1 MTSHAPKPVTAG
13 GTIPPPS
20 AAPLGQE
27 TPAPEVT
34 LSPKSGGSSPAKT
47 GGKFSTR
54 RFLTNWGPAL
64 PLLLFTLAT
73 LVLPALRLLHDTF
86 ALPDGGYGLGHIVK
100 VIENPVDRQA
110 IGGSL
115 ALGFVQATL
124 ATAIGAPAAWL
135 ITRMKLGGRAFWL
148 SLMNV
153 ASNFAGI
160 GLAFGFVAL
169 IGSTGMLTLI
179 VKAVFGIED
188 NPFPSTG
195 SFNGMNIVYLYFNVP
210 MFVLLTLPAL
220 SVLKDDWQEAAAV
233 CKATRRQFWRYVGI
247 PVLSPFVVAGWLLI
261 FTWTIGVYAVAYAVA
276 SSPGAQKLITL
287 QIGSTLETSV
297 FGLGR
302 AAVLS
307 VLLMILAIGATVL
320 YRLSLRRAARW
331 L

>member
-1 MTSHAPKPVTAG
+1 MTSHVEG
-13 GTIPPPS
+13 R
-20 AAPLGQE
+20 
-27 TPAPEVT
+27 PAILT
-34 LSPKSGGSSPAKT
+34 RRSSP
-47 GGKFSTR
+47 R
-54 RFLTNWGPAL
+54 RFLTRWGPAL
-64 PLLLFTLAT
+64 PLLLFTAAT
-73 LVLPALRLLHDTF
+73 LVLPAIMLVYESF
-86 ALPDGGYGLGHIVK
+86 ALPDGGLGFEHITK
-100 VIENPVDRQA
+100 VASNPVDRQA

-115 ALGFVQATL
+115 ALGVAQATL

-135 ITRMKLGGRAFWL
+135 ITRMRLGGRAFWL

-179 VKAVFGIED
+179 LKALLGIAG

-195 SFNGMNIVYLYFNVP
+195 SFNGMNLVYLYFNVP

-220 SVLKDDWQEAAAV
+220 SVLKDDWQEAAEV
-233 CKATRRQFWRYVGI
+233 CKATRWQFWRYVGV
-247 PVLSPFVVAGWLLI
+247 PVLAPFVAAGWLLV

-276 SSPGAQKLITL
+276 ASPGSQKLITL
-287 QIGSTLETSV
+287 QIGTTLETSV

-320 YRLSLRRAARW
+320 YRLCLKRAARW

>member
-1 MTSHAPKPVTAG
+1 MTSHITESV
-13 GTIPPPS
+13 
-20 AAPLGQE
+20 AAPPAAARRR
-27 TPAPEVT
+27 TP
-34 LSPKSGGSSPAKT
+34 
-47 GGKFSTR
+47 GKLFTA
-54 RFLTNWGPAL
+54 WGPAL

-86 ALPDGGYGLGHIVK
+86 ALPDGSYGFDHIVK
-100 VIENPVDRQA
+100 VAGNPVDRQA

-115 ALGFVQATL
+115 ALGLTQATL
-124 ATAIGAPAAWL
+124 ATALGAPAAWL
-135 ITRMKLGGRAFWL
+135 ITRMRLGGRAFWL

-169 IGSTGMLTLI
+169 IGSTGMLTL
-179 VKAVFGIED
+179 VLKGLFGIED
-188 NPFPSTG
+188 NPFPSLG
-195 SFNGMNIVYLYFNVP
+195 SFNGMNVVYLYFNIP

-233 CKATRRQFWRYVGI
+233 CHATRWQFWRYVGL
-247 PVLSPFVVAGWLLI
+247 PVLSPFVIAGWLLV
-261 FTWTIGVYAVAYAVA
+261 FTWTIGVYAVAYAIG
-276 SSPGAQKLITL
+276 SSPSATKLITL
-287 QIGSTLETSV
+287 QIGTTLESSV

-307 VLLMILAIGATVL
+307 VLLMILAIGATLL

>member
-1 MTSHAPKPVTAG
+1 MTSHITESV
-13 GTIPPPS
+13 
-20 AAPLGQE
+20 AAP
-27 TPAPEVT
+27 PA
-34 LSPKSGGSSPAKT
+34 AA
-47 GGKFSTR
+47 R
-54 RFLTNWGPAL
+54 RRAPGRLFTAWGPAL

-86 ALPDGGYGLGHIVK
+86 ALPDGGYGFDHIVK
-100 VIENPVDRQA
+100 VARNPVDRQA

-115 ALGFVQATL
+115 ALGLTQATL
-124 ATAIGAPAAWL
+124 ATALGSPAAWL
-135 ITRMKLGGRAFWL
+135 ITRMRLGGRAFWL

-169 IGSTGMLTLI
+169 IGSTGMLTL
-179 VKAVFGIED
+179 VLKGLFGIED
-188 NPFPSTG
+188 NPFPSLG
-195 SFNGMNIVYLYFNVP
+195 SFNGMNVVYLYFNVP

-233 CKATRRQFWRYVGI
+233 CHATRWQFWRYVGL
-247 PVLSPFVVAGWLLI
+247 PVLAPFVIAGWLLV
-261 FTWTIGVYAVAYAVA
+261 FTWTIGVYAVAYAIG
-276 SSPGAQKLITL
+276 SSPSATKLITL
-287 QIGSTLETSV
+287 QIGSTLESSV

-307 VLLMILAIGATVL
+307 VLLMILAIGATLL

>member
-1 MTSHAPKPVTAG
+1 MTSHVEG
-13 GTIPPPS
+13 R
-20 AAPLGQE
+20 
-27 TPAPEVT
+27 PAILT
-34 LSPKSGGSSPAKT
+34 RRSSP
-47 GGKFSTR
+47 R
-54 RFLTNWGPAL
+54 RFLIRWGPAL
-64 PLLLFTLAT
+64 PLLLFTAAT
-73 LVLPALRLLHDTF
+73 LVLPAIMLVYESF
-86 ALPDGGYGLGHIVK
+86 ALPDGGLGFEHITK
-100 VIENPVDRQA
+100 VASNPVDRQA

-115 ALGFVQATL
+115 ALGVVQATL
-124 ATAIGAPAAWL
+124 ATALGAPAAWL
-135 ITRMKLGGRAFWL
+135 ITRMRLGGRAFWL

-179 VKAVFGIED
+179 LKALLGIEG

-195 SFNGMNIVYLYFNVP
+195 SFNGMNLVYLYFNVP

-220 SVLKDDWQEAAAV
+220 SVLKDDWQEAAEV
-233 CKATRRQFWRYVGI
+233 CKATRWQFWRYVGI
-247 PVLSPFVVAGWLLI
+247 PVLSPFVIAGWLLV

-276 SSPGAQKLITL
+276 ASPGSQKLITL
-287 QIGSTLETSV
+287 QIGTTLETSV

-320 YRLSLRRAARW
+320 YRLCLKRAARW

>member
-1 MTSHAPKPVTAG
+1 MTSHITESV
-13 GTIPPPS
+13 
-20 AAPLGQE
+20 AAP
-27 TPAPEVT
+27 PA
-34 LSPKSGGSSPAKT
+34 AA
-47 GGKFSTR
+47 R
-54 RFLTNWGPAL
+54 RRAPGRLFTAWGPAL
-64 PLLLFTLAT
+64 PLLAFTLAT

-86 ALPDGGYGLGHIVK
+86 ALPGGGYGLDHIVK
-100 VIENPVDRQA
+100 VARNPVDRQA

-115 ALGFVQATL
+115 ALGLTQATL
-124 ATAIGAPAAWL
+124 ATALGAPAAWL
-135 ITRMKLGGRAFWL
+135 ITRMRLGGRAFWL

-169 IGSTGMLTLI
+169 IGSTGMLTL
-179 VKAVFGIED
+179 VLKGLFGIED
-188 NPFPSTG
+188 NPFPSLG
-195 SFNGMNIVYLYFNVP
+195 SFNGMNVVYLYFNVP

-233 CKATRRQFWRYVGI
+233 CHATRWQFWRYVGL
-247 PVLSPFVVAGWLLI
+247 PVLAPFVIAGWLLV
-261 FTWTIGVYAVAYAVA
+261 FTWTIGVYAVAYAIG
-276 SSPGAQKLITL
+276 SSPSATKLITL
-287 QIGSTLETSV
+287 QIGSTLESSV

-307 VLLMILAIGATVL
+307 VLLMILAIGATLL

>member
-1 MTSHAPKPVTAG
+1 MLTRR
-13 GTIPPPS
+13 
-20 AAPLGQE
+20 
-27 TPAPEVT
+27 
-34 LSPKSGGSSPAKT
+34 LSP
-47 GGKFSTR
+47 R
-54 RFLTNWGPAL
+54 RFLTRWGPAL
-64 PLLLFTLAT
+64 PLLVFTTAT
-73 LVLPALRLLHDTF
+73 LVLPAIMLVYESF
-86 ALPDGGYGLGHIVK
+86 ALPDGGLGFEHITK
-100 VIENPVDRQA
+100 VASNPVDRQA

-115 ALGFVQATL
+115 ALGVVQATL

-135 ITRMKLGGRAFWL
+135 ITRMRLGGRAFWL

-179 VKAVFGIED
+179 LKALLGVEG

-195 SFNGMNIVYLYFNVP
+195 SFNGMNLVYLYFNVP

-220 SVLKDDWQEAAAV
+220 SVLKNDWQEAAEV
-233 CKATRRQFWRYVGI
+233 CKATRWQFWRYVGI
-247 PVLSPFVVAGWLLI
+247 PVLSPFVIAGWLLV

-276 SSPGAQKLITL
+276 ASPGSQKLITL
-287 QIGSTLETSV
+287 QIGTTLETSV

-320 YRLSLRRAARW
+320 YRLCLKRAARW

>member
-1 MTSHAPKPVTAG
+1 MTSHVTE
-13 GTIPPPS
+13 S
-20 AAPLGQE
+20 VAAP
-27 TPAPEVT
+27 PA
-34 LSPKSGGSSPAKT
+34 AA
-47 GGKFSTR
+47 R
-54 RFLTNWGPAL
+54 RWAPGRLLAAWGPAL

-86 ALPDGGYGLGHIVK
+86 ALPDGSYGFDHIVK
-100 VIENPVDRQA
+100 VARNPVDRQA

-115 ALGFVQATL
+115 ALGLTQATL
-124 ATAIGAPAAWL
+124 ATALGAPSAWL
-135 ITRMKLGGRAFWL
+135 ITRMRLGGRAFWL

-169 IGSTGMLTLI
+169 IGSTGMLTLLL
-179 VKAVFGIED
+179 KALFGFED
-188 NPFPSTG
+188 NPFPSLG

-233 CKATRRQFWRYVGI
+233 CHATRWQFWRYVGL
-247 PVLSPFVVAGWLLI
+247 PVLSPFVVAGWLLV
-261 FTWTIGVYAVAYAVA
+261 FTWTIGVYAVAYAIG
-276 SSPGAQKLITL
+276 SSPGATKLITL
-287 QIGSTLETSV
+287 QIGTTLETSV

>member
-1 MTSHAPKPVTAG
+1 MTTS
-13 GTIPPPS
+13 
-20 AAPLGQE
+20 
-27 TPAPEVT
+27 TP
-34 LSPKSGGSSPAKT
+34 G
-47 GGKFSTR
+47 R
-54 RFLTNWGPAL
+54 RFSPRGFLAAWGPAL
-64 PLLLFTLAT
+64 PLLLFTFVM

-86 ALPDGGYGLGHIVK
+86 ALPGGGYGFDHIVK
-100 VIENPVDRQA
+100 VVQNPVDREA
-110 IGGSL
+110 IGSSL

-124 ATAIGAPAAWL
+124 ATVIGAPAAWL
-135 ITRMKLGGRAFWL
+135 ITRMRLGGRAFWL

-179 VKAVFGIED
+179 LRALFGID
-188 NPFPSTG
+188 GNPFPSTG
-195 SFNGMNIVYLYFNVP
+195 SFGGMNLVYLYFNVP

-220 SVLKDDWQEAAAV
+220 SVLKDDWQEAAEV
-233 CKATRRQFWRYVGI
+233 CHATRLQFWRHVGI
-247 PVLSPFVVAGWLLI
+247 PVLSPFVVAGWLLV

-276 SSPGAQKLITL
+276 SSPSAMKLITL
-287 QIGSTLETSV
+287 QIGTTLETSV

-307 VLLMILAIGATVL
+307 VLLMLLAVLATVL
-320 YRLSLRRAARW
+320 YRLSLKRAARW

>member
-1 MTSHAPKPVTAG
+1 MTSHITESV
-13 GTIPPPS
+13 
-20 AAPLGQE
+20 AAP
-27 TPAPEVT
+27 PAARRRVP
-34 LSPKSGGSSPAKT
+34 
-47 GGKFSTR
+47 GKLFTA
-54 RFLTNWGPAL
+54 WGPAL

-86 ALPDGGYGLGHIVK
+86 ALPDGSYGFDHIVK
-100 VIENPVDRQA
+100 VAGNPVDRQA

-115 ALGFVQATL
+115 ALGLTQATL
-124 ATAIGAPAAWL
+124 ATALGAPAAWL
-135 ITRMKLGGRAFWL
+135 ITRMRLGGRAFWL

-169 IGSTGMLTLI
+169 IGSTGMLTL
-179 VKAVFGIED
+179 VLKGLFGIED
-188 NPFPSTG
+188 NPFPSLG
-195 SFNGMNIVYLYFNVP
+195 SFKGMNVVYLYFNIP

-233 CKATRRQFWRYVGI
+233 CHATRWQFWRYVGL
-247 PVLSPFVVAGWLLI
+247 PVLSPFVIAGWLLV
-261 FTWTIGVYAVAYAVA
+261 FTWTIGVYAVAYAIG
-276 SSPGAQKLITL
+276 SSPSATKLITL
-287 QIGSTLETSV
+287 QIGTTLESSV

-307 VLLMILAIGATVL
+307 VLLMILAIGATLL

>member
-1 MTSHAPKPVTAG
+1 MTSHVEG
-13 GTIPPPS
+13 R
-20 AAPLGQE
+20 
-27 TPAPEVT
+27 PAMLT
-34 LSPKSGGSSPAKT
+34 RRLSP
-47 GGKFSTR
+47 R
-54 RFLTNWGPAL
+54 RFLTRWGPAL
-64 PLLLFTLAT
+64 PLLVFTTAT
-73 LVLPALRLLHDTF
+73 LVLPAIMLVYESF
-86 ALPDGGYGLGHIVK
+86 ALPDGGLGFEHITK
-100 VIENPVDRQA
+100 VASNPVDRQA

-115 ALGFVQATL
+115 ALGVVQATL

-135 ITRMKLGGRAFWL
+135 ITRMRLGGRAFWL

-179 VKAVFGIED
+179 LKALLGVEG

-195 SFNGMNIVYLYFNVP
+195 SFNGMNLVYLYFNVP

-220 SVLKDDWQEAAAV
+220 SVLKNDWQEAAEV
-233 CKATRRQFWRYVGI
+233 CKATRWQFWRYVGI
-247 PVLSPFVVAGWLLI
+247 PVLSPFVIAGWLLV

-276 SSPGAQKLITL
+276 ASPGSQKLITL
-287 QIGSTLETSV
+287 QIGTTLETSV

-320 YRLSLRRAARW
+320 YRLCLKRAARW

>member
-1 MTSHAPKPVTAG
+1 MTSSVPQPVTVERAVS
-13 GTIPPPS
+13 PPS
-20 AAPLGQE
+20 AARRRRP
-27 TPAPEVT
+27 
-34 LSPKSGGSSPAKT
+34 PAK
-47 GGKFSTR
+47 
-54 RFLTNWGPAL
+54 LLAAWGPAL

-86 ALPDGGYGLGHIVK
+86 ALPGGGYGFDHIVK
-100 VIENPVDRQA
+100 VAGNPVDRQA

-115 ALGFVQATL
+115 ALGLTQATL
-124 ATAIGAPAAWL
+124 ATALGAPAAWL
-135 ITRMKLGGRAFWL
+135 ITRMRLGGRAFWL

-169 IGSTGMLTLI
+169 IGSTGMLTL
-179 VKAVFGIED
+179 VLKGLFGIED
-188 NPFPSTG
+188 NPFPSLG
-195 SFNGMNIVYLYFNVP
+195 SFNGMNIVYLYFNIP

-233 CKATRRQFWRYVGI
+233 CHATRWQFWRYVGL
-247 PVLSPFVVAGWLLI
+247 PVLAPFVLAGWLLV
-261 FTWTIGVYAVAYAVA
+261 FTWTIGVYAVAYAIG
-276 SSPGAQKLITL
+276 SSPSATKLITL
-287 QIGSTLETSV
+287 QIGTTLETSV

-307 VLLMILAIGATVL
+307 VLLMILAVGATAL